1 MTKKIVLMLLVVLS
15 LSSCGVAIRSANRV
29 ANNAVEAVDKLTDA
43 NKVIGDYQWYEDTYQ
58 EIRAM
63 IQNYKVA
70 KQSLDMYEGEARD
83 RRLIEINGM
92 MAIINTR
99 IGEYNSR
106 SKQITRNLWKS
117 STLPQQLNWEEF

>member
-1 MTKKIVLMLLVVLS
+1 MTKKFLAVIAIAMT
-15 LSSCGVAIRSANRV
+15 LSSCGVIFRSANRV

-43 NKVIGDYQWYEDTYQ
+43 DKVIGDYQWYEDTYQ

-63 IQNYKVA
+63 VQNYKVA
-70 KQSLDMYEGEARD
+70 KESLSMYEGEARD

-117 STLPQQLNWEEF
+117 PTLPQQLNWEEF

>member
-1 MTKKIVLMLLVVLS
+1 MTKKMLAVLFSVIMLG
-15 LSSCGVAIRSANRV
+15 SCGLAIRSANV
-29 ANNAVEAVDKLTDA
+29 VGNNAVEAVDKLTDA
-43 NKVIGDYQWYEDTYQ
+43 DKVIGDYQWYEDTYQ

-117 STLPQQLNWEEF
+117 DNLPQQLNWEEF